1 MVNYKQLH
9 YFWQVA
15 RAGSI
20 ARASEQLDLTPQTL
34 SGQIGLLEASL
45 NTVLFRRVGRGLEL
59 TEAGR
64 LALSYADEIFEV
76 GAEMEQ
82 ALTSGEIKHLMPFK
96 VGIADVMPKSI
107 VYKLLAPAMTL
118 ETAIKIFCKEDRL
131 ERLLGDLAIH
141 RLDLVLSD
149 RPMPSDINIK
159 GFSHQLVACGVS
171 FFATPSLAKHYG
183 QNFPQSLQQAP
194 MLVPGADTSLRKKLM
209 HWLDSQ
215 KIRPI
220 IVGEFDDSA
229 LMKAFGQAGIGIF
242 TAPSMIDA
250 EVQRQFNV
258 VKIGQI
264 DAITERYYAISA
276 VRRAGHPAV
285 AAINAAAMDES
296 MTEVNNNLSSFS
308 DNVPVS

>member
-20 ARASEQLDLTPQTL
+20 ARASEQLDLTSQTL

-82 ALTSGEIKHLMPFK
+82 VLTSGEIKHLMPFK

-107 VYKLLAPAMTL
+107 VYKLLAPAMAL
-118 ETAIKIFCKEDRL
+118 ETAIKIVCKEDRL

-159 GFSHQLVACGVS
+159 GVSHQLVECGVS
-171 FFATPSLAKHYG
+171 FFATPALAAQYG
-183 QNFPQSLQQAP
+183 QHFPQSLHQAP
-194 MLVPGADTSLRKKLM
+194 LLVPGTDTSMRQKLM
-209 HWLDSQ
+209 HWLDTQ
-215 KIRPI
+215 RIRPK

-242 TAPSMIDA
+242 TAPALIDD

-258 VKIGQI
+258 IKLGQI

-276 VRRAGHPAV
+276 IRRIHHPAV
-285 AAINAAAMDES
+285 VAISAAAIAET
-296 MTEVNNNLSSFS
+296 MTEINIKQ
-308 DNVPVS
+308 P